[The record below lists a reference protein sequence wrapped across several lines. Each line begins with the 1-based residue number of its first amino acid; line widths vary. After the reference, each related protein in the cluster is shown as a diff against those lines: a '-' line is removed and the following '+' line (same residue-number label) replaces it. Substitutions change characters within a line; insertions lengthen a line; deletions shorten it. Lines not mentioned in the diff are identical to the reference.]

1 MQNYFGQQLKNDDN
15 KVCTKTFIMHLLY
28 AIFFAVLFLERVIVF
43 LYSLIKY
50 NSQIFASFSV
60 GYLYILEFLLLVFCP
75 IYLLKTN
82 AVLFKSAFTFDKKT
96 HDKIDVLHLC
106 IAIGVMSFS
115 SLINLHHSVI
125 ILQVLGCVCALV
137 AIILQMSL
145 NKVKSRSVVLVGF
158 SVFYLAFCYLMIS
171 LAFEAKGLNPTIFSI
186 IKTAT
191 SLFFSSIL
199 VIYFYNASK
208 GKSTDFF
215 IAIPMALSLFI
226 YFFIINT

>member
-1 MQNYFGQQLKNDDN
+1 MQNYFGQQLKNDGN
-15 KVCTKTFIMHLLY
+15 KVCNKTLIMHLLY

-60 GYLYILEFLLLVFCP
+60 GYLYIFEFLLLVFCP

-106 IAIGVMSFS
+106 VAVGVMIFT
-115 SLINLHHSVI
+115 SLLNLHYSVV
-125 ILQVLGCVCALV
+125 ILQVLGYLCVFV
-137 AIILQMSL
+137 SIILQMSL
-145 NKVKSRSVVLVGF
+145 NKVKGRSVALVGF
-158 SVFYLAFCYLMIS
+158 SVFYLAFCYLMML
-171 LAFEAKGLNPTIFSI
+171 LALEAKVLNPVLFSAI
-186 IKTAT
+186 QTVM
-191 SLFFSSIL
+191 SLFFSSVL

-226 YFFIINT
+226 YIFITNM